1 MDNEF
6 PLKKIQ
12 SRIISDTLPILGA
25 ILFAMYTAN
34 WSSFLTLQRSN
45 LPISGIDDIKNG
57 RLPFHRIGIVMNSS
71 IVDCYIQNVSDVYY
85 PLENTQDIYLALL
98 ENCIEAALADATSLE
113 YIIDRNYYGH
123 LSLVGVGF
131 AKSSFGIAMKKH

>member
-57 RLPFHRIGIVMNSS
+57 RLPFHRIGIVMN
-71 IVDCYIQNVSDVYY
+71 
-85 PLENTQDIYLALL
+85 
-98 ENCIEAALADATSLE
+98 
-113 YIIDRNYYGH
+113 
-123 LSLVGVGF
+123 
-131 AKSSFGIAMKKH
+131 